1 MSTFKSALTALTLLA
16 SVAALKT
23 NNTEH
28 SNCTEQNP
36 APSIKPLRKWDWLQT
51 SYHGALQQQAAG
63 EKNIQG
69 RECGVYQ
76 YMSVLLM
83 YGACSHAGLRCRKLA
98 SA

>member
-28 SNCTEQNP
+28 SNCTEQKP

-63 EKNIQG
+63 EKHIQG
-69 RECGVYQ
+69 RECRVCL
-76 YMSVLLM
+76 YMRALLNCSV
-83 YGACSHAGLRCRKLA
+83 CSHAGLRCRKLA